1 MRILNQDALRSHG
14 NVAGRQALVEILEAG
29 LQAADPYNNTRRLVR
44 REGDRLIVGCP
55 DFEPRGDPQTG
66 DEIIDL
72 NRIGRIYVF
81 GAGKGVQRLARA
93 IEDVLGDRLTGG
105 HVIAKHGDEVICE
118 RIGVTH
124 GAHPVPDDGC
134 ALGCRR
140 ILEMCRSLTADDL
153 VFTIGTNGF
162 SALLTLPA
170 DGISMAEIRQLTYMM
185 QIERGV
191 PTGDLNPIRNHIDQ
205 MKGGRFA
212 RHIQPARAIHIVG
225 IDPSSYQQV
234 IYRNLW
240 LHSLPDC
247 TTFADAQAMLLKWD
261 AWDAAPASVRAH
273 IARAD
278 PADETVKADEFLKW
292 RFRIFGTMP
301 YNQSMIPTAQK
312 RAAELGFTPLWLALD
327 LRAEAKDAAH
337 VIASVAK
344 SIETLGQPVEPP
356 AALFTTGE
364 ILVTV
369 GQERGMG
376 GRNQEY
382 CVSAALDIAGSRNIL
397 MASADSDGTDGPGI
411 QFSDERLGASGVA
424 CLAGGIVDGETARE
438 AKERGVDLVEALKR
452 HNTSP
457 ALYALDSGIVATQ
470 NISIGDFGVTLV
482 LGRKDGAWSVRQER
496 EPSDVKPESSR
507 AS

>member
-1 MRILNQDALRSHG
+1 MRILNQDVLRSHG
-14 NVAGRQALVEILEAG
+14 NVAGRKALVEILEAG

-44 REGDRLIVGCP
+44 REGHKLIVGCP
-55 DFEPRGDPQTG
+55 DFEPAGDPHSG

-72 NRIGRIYVF
+72 DMVGRIFVF
-81 GAGKGVQRLARA
+81 GAGKGVQRLAKA
-93 IEDVLGDRLTGG
+93 LEDVLGDRLTGG
-105 HVIAKHGDEVICE
+105 HLVAKHGDEVICE

-124 GAHPVPDDGC
+124 GAHPVPDEGC

-140 ILEMCRSLTADDL
+140 ILEMCREADGTPKLRADDL
-153 VFTIGTNGF
+153 VFTLGTNGF

-170 DGISMAEIRQLTYMM
+170 DGISIEDVRQVTYMT

-247 TTFADAQAMLLKWD
+247 TTFADAKAMLMKWD
-261 AWDAAPASVRAH
+261 IYDLVPAAVRVH
-273 IARAD
+273 IERAD
-278 PADETVKADEFLKW
+278 PADETVKADEFLRW
-292 RFRIFGTMP
+292 RSRIFGNMP

-312 RAAELGFTPLWLALD
+312 KAAELGFKALWLALD

-356 AALFTTGE
+356 VALFTTGE
-364 ILVTV
+364 LLVTV
-369 GQERGMG
+369 GQEHGMG

-411 QFSDERLGASGVA
+411 QFSDERLGTSDVT
-424 CLAGGIVDGETARE
+424 CLNGGIVDGETAAE
-438 AKERGVDLVEALKR
+438 ARARGVDLVEALKH

-482 LGRKDGAWSVRQER
+482 LGRRAGAWTVR
-496 EPSDVKPESSR
+496 
-507 AS
+507 

>member
-29 LQAADPYNNTRRLVR
+29 LQAADPYHNTRRLIR
-44 REGDRLIVGCP
+44 RDGNRLIVGCRE
-55 DFEPRGDPQTG
+55 FEPAGDPQTG
-66 DEIIDL
+66 DEIINLDEV
-72 NRIGRIYVF
+72 GRIFVF
-81 GAGKGVQRLARA
+81 GAGKGVQRLAKA

-105 HVIAKHGDEVICE
+105 HVIAKHGDEVICA

-124 GAHPVPDDGC
+124 GAHPIPDEGC
-134 ALGCRR
+134 AAGCRR
-140 ILEMCRSLTADDL
+140 ILELCRNPDGSPRLRSDDL
-153 VFTIGTNGF
+153 VFTVGTNGF

-170 DGISMAEIRQLTYMM
+170 AGISLEDVRQLTYMM

-191 PTGDLNPIRNHIDQ
+191 PTGDLNPIRNHVDQ

-212 RHIQPARAIHIVG
+212 RAIQPARAIHIIG
-225 IDPSSYQQV
+225 IDPSSYQQL

-273 IARAD
+273 IERAD
-278 PADETVKADEFLKW
+278 PADETVKADEFLQW

-301 YNQSMIPTAQK
+301 YHQGMIPTAQK
-312 RAAELGFTPLWLALD
+312 KAAELGFRALWLALD

-337 VIASVAK
+337 VVASVAK

-356 AALFTTGE
+356 VALFTTGE
-364 ILVTV
+364 LLVTV

-382 CVSAALDIAGSRNIL
+382 CVAAALDIAGSANIL

-411 QFSDERLGASGVA
+411 QFSDQRLAAGGVT
-424 CLAGGIVDGETARE
+424 CLNGGIVDGETARE
-438 AKERGVDLVEALKR
+438 AKARGVDLVQALKH

-457 ALYALDSGIVATQ
+457 ALYALDSGIIATQ
-470 NISIGDFGVTLV
+470 NISVGDLGATLV
-482 LGRKDGAWSVRQER
+482 LGRKDGAWSVR
-496 EPSDVKPESSR
+496 
-507 AS
+507 

>member
-1 MRILNQDALRSHG
+1 MRILNQGVLSSHG
-14 NVAGRQALVEILEAG
+14 NVAGRRALVEILEAG
-29 LQAADPYNNTRRLVR
+29 LRAADPYDNTRRLIR
-44 REGDRLIVGCP
+44 REGKRLIIGCR
-55 DFEPRGDPQTG
+55 DFEPKGDPQTG
-66 DEIIDL
+66 DEIINLDE
-72 NRIGRIYVF
+72 IGRIFVF
-81 GAGKGVQRLARA
+81 GAGKGVQRLAKA
-93 IEDVLGDRLTGG
+93 IEDALGDRLTGG
-105 HVIAKHGDEVICE
+105 HVIAKHGDDVICE

-124 GAHPVPDDGC
+124 GAHPVPDEGC

-140 ILEMCRSLTADDL
+140 ILELCRNPDGSPRLRADDL
-153 VFTIGTNGF
+153 VFTVGANGF

-170 DGISMAEIRQLTYMM
+170 DGISLEDVRQITYMM
-185 QIERGV
+185 QIERGA
-191 PTGDLNPIRNHIDQ
+191 PTGDLNPIRNHIDR

-212 RHIQPARAIHIVG
+212 RAIQPARAIHIVG
-225 IDPSSYQQV
+225 IDPSTYQQV

-247 TTFADAQAMLLKWD
+247 TTFADAKAMLLKWD
-261 AWDAAPASVRAH
+261 AWDAAPAAVRAH
-273 IARAD
+273 IERAD
-278 PADETVKADEFLKW
+278 PADETVKADEFLQW

-312 RAAELGFTPLWLALD
+312 KAGELGFKPLWLALD
-327 LRAEAKDAAH
+327 LRSEARDAAH

-356 AALFTTGE
+356 VALFTTGE
-364 ILVTV
+364 LLVTV

-382 CVSAALDIAGSRNIL
+382 CVAAALDIAGSHNIL

-411 QFSDERLGASGVA
+411 QFSDQQLGAAGVT
-424 CLAGGIVDGETARE
+424 CLSGGIVDGETAQE
-438 AKERGVDLVEALKR
+438 AKERGVDLGEALKH

-470 NISIGDFGVTLV
+470 NISIGDLGVTLV
-482 LGRKDGAWSVRQER
+482 LGRREGAWPVR
-496 EPSDVKPESSR
+496 
-507 AS
+507 

>member
-29 LQAADPYNNTRRLVR
+29 LQAADPYNNIY
-44 REGDRLIVGCP
+44 RLIRRAGNILTVGCR
-55 DFEPRGDPQTG
+55 DFEPADDPHSG

-72 NRIGRIYVF
+72 DRVGRIFVF
-81 GAGKGVQRLARA
+81 GAGKGVQRIAKA
-93 IEDVLGDRLTGG
+93 IEDILGDRLTGG

-118 RIGVTH
+118 RVGVTH
-124 GAHPVPDDGC
+124 GAHPVPDEGC
-134 ALGCRR
+134 ATGCRR
-140 ILEMCRSLTADDL
+140 ILALCQDLTEDDL
-153 VFTIGTNGF
+153 VFTLGTNGF

-170 DGISMAEIRQLTYMM
+170 DGISMAEVRQLTYMM

-212 RHIQPARAIHIVG
+212 RHLQPARAIHIVG

-247 TTFADAQAMLLKWD
+247 TTFADAKTMLLKWD

-278 PADETVKADEFLKW
+278 PADETVKADEFLRT

-312 RAAELGFTPLWLALD
+312 KAAELGFKPQWLALD
-327 LRAEAKDAAH
+327 LRAEAKDAART
-337 VIASVAK
+337 IASVAK

-356 AALFTTGE
+356 CALFSTGE
-364 ILVTV
+364 LLVTV
-369 GQERGMG
+369 GQEHGMG

-411 QFSDERLGASGVA
+411 QFSDERLGTSGVT
-424 CLAGGIVDGETARE
+424 CLNGGIVDGETAAE
-438 AKERGVDLVEALKR
+438 AKARGVDLVEALKH

-482 LGRKDGAWSVRQER
+482 LGRREGAWSVR
-496 EPSDVKPESSR
+496 
-507 AS
+507 